1 MAKKN
6 IQNALLSL
14 IAVILSV
21 LLSLCS
27 IAGSVILDSHTYK
40 SAAREDAYI
49 EGVKSDIDA
58 IVENI
63 CKQTGLP
70 EEIFEEQLSDKNIEK
85 LIKKNA
91 ANSALILKGRQA
103 IYAFSL
109 DETALLQSMYDY
121 YKETAGVPAQG
132 ETQELLK
139 QTASAMCDE
148 INAAIR
154 VIDMQ
159 YLAYTY
165 ADSYAL
171 KTLRYMGNAGPVMI
185 IVLIGLTL
193 YLLYRNTK
201 PGETSGWIWGISLAN
216 GIGMLIPAVL
226 VVLLGAS
233 DSSVILNNFQS
244 TGSDAI
250 IDSLAASPQLA
261 SLYESAVN
269 GAVTAFAEL
278 AVIWFIIAF
287 FAIRCAIGKPV
298 QLGRLLAKLQRSKK
312 EETDSKESVST
323 AQTVKNNSAHAPDA
337 AAASNKSE
345 LSSVIKRAASDSL
358 STILWKRKK

>member
-1 MAKKN
+1 MTKKN
-6 IQNALLSL
+6 MQNTLLSL
-14 IAVILSV
+14 ITVILAV

-27 IAGSVILDSHTYK
+27 VAGSVILDSSTYK
-40 SAAREDAYI
+40 SAAREAVYV

-58 IVENI
+58 IVENT

-70 EEIFEEQLSDKNIEK
+70 EEIFKEQLSDKNIEK

-91 ANSALILKGRQA
+91 GNSALILKGRQA
-103 IYAFSL
+103 IYAVSL

-121 YKETAGVPAQG
+121 YKAATGVPAQG

-154 VIDMQ
+154 VIDME

-165 ADSYAL
+165 ADSYIL
-171 KTLRYMGNAGPVMI
+171 KTLRYMGNAGPMI
-185 IVLIGLTL
+185 LIVLIGLTL

-201 PGETSGWIWGISLAN
+201 PGETSVWIWGISLAN
-216 GIGMLIPAVL
+216 GIGMLVPVMLIVLTGAADSSIPAGSL
-226 VVLLGAS
+226 QNSLLS
-233 DSSVILNNFQS
+233 ESSSQV
-244 TGSDAI
+244 
-250 IDSLAASPQLA
+250 AASPQFA
-261 SLYESAVN
+261 ELYESAVN
-269 GAVTAFAEL
+269 STVTAFIEL
-278 AVIWFIIAF
+278 AVIWFVIAF
-287 FAIRCAIGKPV
+287 FAIRYAIGKPV
-298 QLGRLLAKLQRSKK
+298 QFGRLLAKLQRSKK

-323 AQTVKNNSAHAPDA
+323 ARSAESEISEATPSND
-337 AAASNKSE
+337 NKSE